1 MMKIKIFF
9 FFFLTILALSTFS
22 GCKKKVKEIIIVPD
36 AQKTHLQRSRLKG
49 EIKHIKTTA
58 FFTSNKDSLTQSN
71 ISSIIIQNY
80 SSDGYLL
87 KLVTLSKNLDTVNV
101 REIFYNDLGKEEHWI
116 EKDYLNNKILKCKYH
131 YDMNGYLS
139 REEYFSQD
147 TNKYSI
153 QYKTDGIGGA
163 IEMIRNYPEYSIRN
177 TFSYNEKGLISRISE
192 YDPNEKLFK
201 YITIEYDNYGDE
213 VNRKVYRGD
222 KTMIEYTYTQ
232 YDQYGKLLKV
242 IFENRVHTLKDIK
255 TYYEHDPKGNWKFE
269 ILTSN
274 NDTIYFRKR
283 EIIYY

>member
-71 ISSIIIQNY
+71 ISSIIIQQY

-116 EKDYLNNKILKCKYH
+116 EKDYLNNKILKCKY
-131 YDMNGYLS
+131 
-139 REEYFSQD
+139 F
-147 TNKYSI
+147 I
-153 QYKTDGIGGA
+153 
-163 IEMIRNYPEYSIRN
+163 
-177 TFSYNEKGLISRISE
+177 
-192 YDPNEKLFK
+192 
-201 YITIEYDNYGDE
+201 
-213 VNRKVYRGD
+213 
-222 KTMIEYTYTQ
+222 
-232 YDQYGKLLKV
+232 
-242 IFENRVHTLKDIK
+242 
-255 TYYEHDPKGNWKFE
+255 
-269 ILTSN
+269 
-274 NDTIYFRKR
+274 
-283 EIIYY
+283 